1 MKLVFTGSRGRV
13 QFRSRGPDDVSLPR
27 VLYTL
32 AQTLAQTFSFSAS
45 AAVSSSGS
53 QITGSYTQTE
63 AGLGEVGLLK
73 KAVEYRR
80 L

>member
-32 AQTLAQTFSFSAS
+32 AQTLAQTFSAS

>member
-13 QFRSRGPDDVSLPR
+13 QFRSRGPDVSLPR

-32 AQTLAQTFSFSAS
+32 AQTLAQTFSAS